1 MQIKLPELSLV
12 LLVGASGSG
21 KSSFAARHF
30 RPTEVISS
38 DYCRGLVSDDE
49 TDQSAT
55 ADAFDVLHAIVEKRL
70 KRGRLTVVD
79 ATNVRADDR
88 KSYLRLAKDYHVMP
102 VAIVLNMPEALCHE
116 RNQKRPE
123 RNFGP
128 HVVRNHCREVRR
140 SIRQLKR
147 EGFRYVY
154 ELASP
159 QEIDEVEVSRQPMW
173 TDRRSEHGPFD
184 IIGDVHG
191 CFDELTQLLE
201 KLGYRIEKKGKGDEA
216 FQYTVTPPKGRKAF
230 FVGDLVDRGPA
241 SHECLRLAMDMVE
254 DGVAL
259 CVPGNHEAKLY
270 KKLTGGN
277 VKISHGL
284 AETLQQLEPE
294 PPAFIE
300 RVKAFIDGL
309 ISHFVLDEGR
319 LVVAHAGMKEEYQG
333 RGSGKVR
340 AFALYGETT
349 GETDEFGFPVR
360 YPWAQDY
367 RGAALV
373 VYGHTPVPEAEFI
386 NNTICIDTGCV
397 FGGKLTA
404 LRYPEKELISVQA
417 AKVYYERFAPA
428 SPVSSGENKSFEDV
442 LSIEDVLGKHHIST
456 RFGSTVII
464 REGNTLAAME
474 VFSRFGVNPR
484 WLTYLP
490 PTMSPPETSNRN
502 EYLEHPEEAF
512 AYYRNNG
519 VREVVCE
526 EKHMGSRCI
535 VHVCKSREAAQK
547 RFRIGSGES
556 GICYTRTGRRFFNDA
571 MLENEFLTGLQR
583 AIDNAGLWRDL
594 DTEWLTLDCELMP
607 WSFKAM
613 ELIRQQYAATGCA
626 ATNALSSVREVLE
639 KARVRGIGFNGL
651 ESQIET
657 RLQCAHKFVDAYRPY
672 CWPVTSLDDVRLA
685 PFHIM
690 ASEGAVHTDK
700 DHLWHMQMLTRLVE
714 SGSDWLI
721 GTSYRLVDLYDEKS
735 VQSAINWWTELTGRG
750 GEGMV
755 VKPKLFETSGKK
767 GLLQPAIKC
776 RGPSY
781 LRIIYG
787 MDYDMPSNLER
798 LRRRNLSG
806 KRRLA
811 VKEYML
817 GIEALTRFVDRRP
830 LQHIHECALGVL
842 ALESEP
848 VDPRL

>member
-1 MQIKLPELSLV
+1 MQINIPELSLV

-55 ADAFDVLHAIVEKRL
+55 ADAFDVLQTIVEKRL

-79 ATNVRADDR
+79 ATNVRAEDR
-88 KSYLRLAKDYHVMP
+88 KHYLRLAREYHVMP
-102 VAIVLNMPEALCHE
+102 VAIVLNVPEEVCHR
-116 RNQKRPE
+116 RNENRPD

-140 SIRQLKR
+140 SVSQLKR
-147 EGFRYVY
+147 EGFRYIY
-154 ELASP
+154 ELAGP
-159 QEIDEVEVSRQPMW
+159 EGVDEGVVVRQPMW
-173 TDRRSEHGPFD
+173 TDKRNEHGPFD

-201 KLGYRIEKKGKGDEA
+201 QLGYRIEKEINGTGDFHYA
-216 FQYTVTPPKGRKAF
+216 VTPPAGRKAF

-241 SHECLRLAMDMVE
+241 SNKCLRLAMDMVE

-270 KKLTGGN
+270 KKLTGKN
-277 VKISHGL
+277 VKLSHGL
-284 AETLQQLEPE
+284 AETLAQLGPE
-294 PPAFIE
+294 PPEFIE
-300 RVKAFIDGL
+300 RVKTFIDGL
-309 ISHFVLDEGR
+309 VSHFVLDDGG

-340 AFALYGETT
+340 AFALFGETT

-367 RGAALV
+367 KGSALV
-373 VYGHTPVPEAEFI
+373 VYGHTPVPEAEFV
-386 NNTICIDTGCV
+386 NNTVCIDTGCV

-404 LRYPEKELISVQA
+404 LRYPEREMVNVPAKKE
-417 AKVYYERFAPA
+417 YYKRIAPVVENR
-428 SPVSSGENKSFEDV
+428 PSGSRLDDV
-442 LSIEDVLGKHHIST
+442 LSIEDVLGKHHVST
-456 RFGSTVII
+456 RFNSTIII
-464 REGNTLAAME
+464 REGNTLAAIE
-474 VFSRFGVNPR
+474 AISRFGVNPC

-490 PTMSPPETSNRN
+490 PTMSPPETSKQDA
-502 EYLEHPEEAF
+502 YLEHPKEGF
-512 AYYRNNG
+512 AYYQSNG
-519 VREVVCE
+519 VDEVICE

-535 VHVCKSREAAQK
+535 VHVCKNVEAAK
-547 RFRIGSGES
+547 KHFGINSGES
-556 GICYTRTGRRFFNDA
+556 GICYTRTGRRFFNNDK
-571 MLENEFLTGLQR
+571 LEGEFLSGLRR
-583 AIDNAGLWRDL
+583 AISDADLWEKL
-594 DTEWLTLDCELMP
+594 DTEWVSLDCELMP
-607 WSFKAM
+607 WSLKAM

-626 ATNALSSVREVLE
+626 ATNSLRRASEVLSQAQ
-639 KARVRGIGFNGL
+639 ARGVEVAELKSTIDA
-651 ESQIET
+651 
-657 RLQCAHKFVDAYRPY
+657 RLQCANKFVDAYQPY
-672 CWPVTSLDDVRLA
+672 CWKVESLSDIRLA
-685 PFHIM
+685 PFHVL
-690 ASEGAVHTDK
+690 ASQGQVHSDK
-700 DHLWHMQMLTRLVE
+700 DHLWHMRTLAGLAE
-714 SGSDWLI
+714 AGPDWLI
-721 GTSYRLVDLYDEKS
+721 MTSYRLVSFRDQAS
-735 VQSAINWWTELTGRG
+735 VQNAIDWWVELTGNG

-755 VKPKLFETSGKK
+755 VKPKAFTAIGKR

-776 RGPSY
+776 RGPAY

-787 MDYDMPSNLER
+787 MDYDMPKHLEC
-798 LRRRNLSG
+798 LRNRNLAA
-806 KRRLA
+806 KRRMA
-811 VKEYML
+811 IKEYML
-817 GIEALTRFVDRRP
+817 GIEGLTRFVNRQA